1 MNATQTRFVDAA
13 IHASSLGDT
22 DKAYVDQA
30 RSQLAEW
37 RSEVVSDLMNYLR
50 SNALLIE
57 RLEAK
62 GINVDSLEPYAL
74 KWYDR
79 LIGGAYGD
87 DYWNDVWLLGLHAL
101 NADLE
106 VSHIIEIGS
115 HVSFTLNQR
124 IFETYREG
132 SAVLLAHAIS
142 SLISSSITVAAEAAY
157 YELFACVQRA
167 GITKP
172 IIQRMIKIELNTQ
185 A

>member
-1 MNATQTRFVDAA
+1 MNSIQTGFIEAA
-13 IHASSLGDT
+13 IQASCLRDA
-22 DKAYVDQA
+22 DKACIDQA
-30 RSQLAEW
+30 RDKLAEW
-37 RSEVVSDLMNYLR
+37 RSEVVSDLMDHLR
-50 SNALLIE
+50 GDPLLLE

-62 GINVDSLEPYAL
+62 GIKVDGLESAAFE
-74 KWYDR
+74 WYDR

-106 VSHIIEIGS
+106 VSHIIGIGC
-115 HVSFTLNQR
+115 HLSFELHQR

-132 SAVLLAHAIS
+132 SAVLVAHAIS
-142 SLISSSITVAAEAAY
+142 SLISTTITVAAESAY

-172 IIQRMIKIELNTQ
+172 IIQRMINIEVNKQ

>member
-1 MNATQTRFVDAA
+1 MNAIQTEFVAAA
-13 IHASSLGDT
+13 IQASCLGEA

-30 RSQLAEW
+30 RGMLIEW
-37 RSEVVSDLMNYLR
+37 RSEIISELMDYLR
-50 SNALLIE
+50 GDPLLMK

-62 GINVDSLEPYAL
+62 GINMSSLETHAL

-79 LIGGAYGD
+79 LIGGAYSD
-87 DYWNDVWLLGLHAL
+87 DYWNDVWLLGLHVL

-106 VSHIIEIGS
+106 VSHIIGIGS
-115 HVSFTLNQR
+115 HLSFEIQQR

-132 SAVLLAHAIS
+132 SAVNVARAINHM
-142 SLISSSITVAAEAAY
+142 ITGTVTVAAEAAY

-172 IIQRMIKIELNTQ
+172 IIQRMINIELNTQ
-185 A
+185 V